1 MLFIKGDRDVKVG
14 NQETPGVTNKFG
26 LRVKHEAGQRLTEFC
41 QENTQVIVNTLYQE
55 HQRRL
60 YTWTSPDGLYQN
72 QIDYIPCSHRWRSSI
87 QSAKARLGTD
97 CGSDHELLLAKF
109 RLKLKK
115 VGKTSRPFKY
125 DLNQIAYDYTVEAR
139 NRFKKLYLID
149 RVPDELRNEVR
160 DIVQDTGI
168 KTIPME
174 KKYKKQNGCLRR
186 PYKYL

>member
-1 MLFIKGDRDVKVG
+1 MQKKAEDEHFNEDIQDLLELTPPRDVLFIKGDRDVKVG
-14 NQETPGVTNKFG
+14 NQETPAVTNKFG
-26 LRVKHEAGQRLTEFC
+26 LRVKHELGQRLTEFC

-109 RLKLKK
+109 RLKLKT
-115 VGKTSRPFKY
+115 VGKPLDHSVMT
-125 DLNQIAYDYTVEAR
+125 
-139 NRFKKLYLID
+139 
-149 RVPDELRNEVR
+149 
-160 DIVQDTGI
+160 
-168 KTIPME
+168 
-174 KKYKKQNGCLRR
+174 
-186 PYKYL
+186 